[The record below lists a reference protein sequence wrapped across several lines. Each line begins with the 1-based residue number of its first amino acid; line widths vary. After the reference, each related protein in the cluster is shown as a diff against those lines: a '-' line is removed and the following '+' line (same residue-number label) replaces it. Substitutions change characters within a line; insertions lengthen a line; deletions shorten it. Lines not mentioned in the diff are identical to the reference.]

1 MHDKTS
7 LLLKNFEHMIVQVIK
22 EWKNFT
28 SILVLITIFK
38 TLVKITAVKKPEDTN
53 TFNVLLFDR
62 RSRY

>member
-28 SILVLITIFK
+28 SILVLITILDTNK
-38 TLVKITAVKKPEDTN
+38 NTTVKKPEDTN
-53 TFNVLLFDR
+53 TFNVLLFD
-62 RSRY
+62 

>member
-28 SILVLITIFK
+28 SILVLITI
-38 TLVKITAVKKPEDTN
+38 
-53 TFNVLLFDR
+53 
-62 RSRY
+62 

>member
-28 SILVLITIFK
+28 SILVLITILDTNK
-38 TLVKITAVKKPEDTN
+38 NTTVKKPEDTN
-53 TFNVLLFDR
+53 TFNDLLFD
-62 RSRY
+62 